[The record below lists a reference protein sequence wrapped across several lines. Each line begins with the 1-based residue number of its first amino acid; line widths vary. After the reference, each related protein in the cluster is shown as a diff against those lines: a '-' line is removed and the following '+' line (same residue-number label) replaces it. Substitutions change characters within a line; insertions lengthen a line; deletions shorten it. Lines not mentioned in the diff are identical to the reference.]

1 MTARKP
7 VDFDTALGRFIK
19 ATKDSMTYARQCAE
33 LAIKHYQEH
42 GDLSQCQKF
51 LDAMPKNYTR
61 RVAFLQWLAA
71 HAPVTIADGK
81 LLKDRSENA
90 LDFNLDGAMAKPFWD
105 FAPEKPIVNFT
116 AADLA
121 DAVRKL
127 IARYENADK
136 MRPADDDAAQEIVAI
151 KRAVEPIL
159 AKVATSPETGVVAAA

>member
-1 MTARKP
+1 MTTKI
-7 VDFDTALGRFIK
+7 DFETALSRFVK
-19 ATKDSMTYARQCAE
+19 ATKQSMTYARQCAE
-33 LAIKHYQEH
+33 LAIQHYSQH

-81 LLKDRSENA
+81 LLKDRGENA
-90 LDFNLDGAMAKPFWD
+90 IDFDLDGAMAKPFWD

-121 DAVRKL
+121 EAVRKL
-127 IARYENADK
+127 IARYKNAEK
-136 MRPADDDAAQEIVAI
+136 MRPADDMAAQEII
-151 KRAVEPIL
+151 DIERAVEPIIT
-159 AKVATSPETGVVAAA
+159 KATVSAETGTAAAA